1 MVQNAIV
8 KKIVREGV
16 AEVSLL
22 RQMEC
27 GLHCDGACAGCTA
40 KPPQEILALASN
52 SIGARPG
59 DFVEVEP
66 SGGHNYS
73 TSVVVFLLPCVGLGL
88 GYALGM
94 NLLRLS
100 ELTAMV
106 TAVLGLAVGFIP
118 AVLMNRAIAR
128 SAAPEF
134 AILKLLL
141 SNPQQVV
148 TKSQLLAHIAADTPD
163 CVESSLKVHVS
174 NLRRKLRDAG
184 AGECIASVWGI
195 GFKLAEEEPKS

>member
-27 GLHCDGACAGCTA
+27 GLHCDGACAGCSA

-52 SIGARPG
+52 SINAQPG

-66 SGGHNYS
+66 SDGHNIS
-73 TSVVVFLLPCVGLGL
+73 TSVVVFLLPCLGLAL
-88 GYALGM
+88 GYALGLYVLQIGELAS
-94 NLLRLS
+94 LL
-100 ELTAMV
+100 
-106 TAVLGLAVGFIP
+106 TAVLGLAAGFLP
-118 AVLMNRAIAR
+118 ALWLDRTVTR

-134 AILKLLL
+134 AILK
-141 SNPQQVV
+141 
-148 TKSQLLAHIAADTPD
+148 QL
-163 CVESSLKVHVS
+163 
-174 NLRRKLRDAG
+174 R
-184 AGECIASVWGI
+184 
-195 GFKLAEEEPKS
+195 

>member
-8 KKIVREGV
+8 KKIVQEGV

-52 SIGARPG
+52 GIGAVPG

-66 SGGHNYS
+66 ADGRNY
-73 TSVVVFLLPCVGLGL
+73 TTLAAVFVLPCLGLGL

-94 NLLRLS
+94 NVLRLGEGAS
-100 ELTAMV
+100 LLTAL
-106 TAVLGLAVGFIP
+106 LGLAVGFVP
-118 AVLMNRAIAR
+118 AFLMNRAITR
-128 SAAPEF
+128 KNAPEF
-134 AILKLLL
+134 AILKR
-141 SNPQQVV
+141 
-148 TKSQLLAHIAADTPD
+148 
-163 CVESSLKVHVS
+163 
-174 NLRRKLRDAG
+174 LR
-184 AGECIASVWGI
+184 
-195 GFKLAEEEPKS
+195 

>member
-52 SIGARPG
+52 GIGARPG

-66 SGGHNYS
+66 AGGRNYS
-73 TSVVVFLLPCVGLGL
+73 TSVAVFLLPCVGLGA

-94 NLLRLS
+94 NLFHLS
-100 ELTAMV
+100 EVAALLTA
-106 TAVLGLAVGFIP
+106 ALGLAAGFVP
-118 AVLMNRAIAR
+118 ALLMDRAIAR
-128 SAAPEF
+128 SRAPEF
-134 AILKLLL
+134 AILK
-141 SNPQQVV
+141 
-148 TKSQLLAHIAADTPD
+148 QL
-163 CVESSLKVHVS
+163 
-174 NLRRKLRDAG
+174 R
-184 AGECIASVWGI
+184 
-195 GFKLAEEEPKS
+195 

>member
-16 AEVSLL
+16 AEASLL

-134 AILKLLL
+134 AILKR
-141 SNPQQVV
+141 
-148 TKSQLLAHIAADTPD
+148 
-163 CVESSLKVHVS
+163 
-174 NLRRKLRDAG
+174 LR
-184 AGECIASVWGI
+184 
-195 GFKLAEEEPKS
+195 